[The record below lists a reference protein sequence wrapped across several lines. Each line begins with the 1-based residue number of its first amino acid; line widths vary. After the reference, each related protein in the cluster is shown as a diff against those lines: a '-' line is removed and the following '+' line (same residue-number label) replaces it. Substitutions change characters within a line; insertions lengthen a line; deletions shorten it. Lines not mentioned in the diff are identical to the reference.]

1 MWKSTRR
8 SLFSVRLVATLFCG
22 ALLCLAPCLAEA
34 DPAAYGF
41 VTHLPIDPGGARGVL
56 GVSLVT
62 GARQTASDFNNP
74 AQGPVGYPRAMAP
87 GLAPN
92 ELLVAAVS
100 TPIGSE
106 LVGKGML
113 LRVNVLTG
121 TRTSIWNFG
130 GTPNYAYQA
139 DALARDLS
147 GRILVIVATDF
158 FRLYRLDPV
167 ANTLTLL
174 SDFTDSSQGYAYGN
188 PRNLAQHP
196 SGAILVTNG
205 GLGNGVLL
213 RVDPVSGMRSVLSD
227 FGDPSQGP
235 LGHTPHD
242 VAVGPLGQII
252 VVTAGTSQLPAA
264 VFRVDIQTGVR
275 ELVSD
280 LSDPS
285 QGPVGCIARQVAIE
299 AAGSILVLD
308 SGCLHGTPPPAVYR
322 VSPTTG
328 QRVLVSNLTQAN
340 QGQVAPHPADLA
352 LYSCGFCPVIFQEL
366 PHLRIITGECSG
378 CSPTSLP
385 PLLRQIDA
393 ALELVKATQVRPAVD
408 TLEEFIRLTE
418 QSVRTRDIPGDVGRA
433 LTTEAQAVITELRTL

>member
-1 MWKSTRR
+1 
-8 SLFSVRLVATLFCG
+8 LICG
-22 ALLCLAPCLAEA
+22 ASLCLSPRNAEA
-34 DPAAYGF
+34 DPPVYGF
-41 VTHLPIDPGGARGVL
+41 VTHGAIDPTDARGLLAVPMVAGL
-56 GVSLVT
+56 
-62 GARQTASDFNNP
+62 RQTVSDFNNP
-74 AQGPVGYPRAMAP
+74 AQGPVGSPLSMAM

-92 ELLVAAVS
+92 ELLVGAQS
-100 TPIGSE
+100 PSIGFDP
-106 LVGKGML
+106 GIGML

-130 GTPNYAYQA
+130 GTPNSANTPSG
-139 DALARDLS
+139 LARDLS
-147 GRILVIVATDF
+147 GRILVIAGTDF
-158 FRLYRLDPV
+158 FKLYRLDPV

-174 SDFTDSSQGYAYGN
+174 SDFADSSQGYAYGN

-196 SGAILVTNG
+196 SGAILVTNWA
-205 GLGNGVLL
+205 LGNGVLL

-235 LGHTPHD
+235 LGYSPHD
-242 VAVGPLGQII
+242 VAVGPLGQVI
-252 VVTAGTSQLPAA
+252 VVTAGISQLPSA

-285 QGPVGCIARQVAIE
+285 QGPLGCFAKEVAVD

-308 SGCLHGTPPPAVYR
+308 PGCLYGTPPPAVYR

-328 QRVLVSNLTQAN
+328 QRVIVSNLTQAS
-340 QGQVAPHPADLA
+340 QGQVAPQPVDLT

-378 CSPTSLP
+378 CSPNSVP

-408 TLEEFIRLTE
+408 TLQEFIRLTE

-433 LTTEAQAVITELRTL
+433 LTTEAQAVITELRSL

>member
-1 MWKSTRR
+1 M
-8 SLFSVRLVATLFCG
+8 
-22 ALLCLAPCLAEA
+22 PCQAEA
-34 DPAAYGF
+34 EPATYGF
-41 VTHLPIDPGGARGVL
+41 VSHLPIDPNGARGVL

-74 AQGPVGYPRAMAP
+74 AQGPVGASLAMAP

-92 ELLVAAVS
+92 ELLVGAWIKPSGAGPG
-100 TPIGSE
+100 TGA
-106 LVGKGML
+106 L

-130 GTPNYAYQA
+130 GTPNAA
-139 DALARDLS
+139 NTPSGLARDLS
-147 GRILVIVATDF
+147 GRILVIAGNDF
-158 FRLYRLDPV
+158 YKLYRLDPV

-174 SDFTDSSQGYAYGN
+174 SDFADSSQGYAYGN

-196 SGAILVTNG
+196 SGAILVTNWA
-205 GLGNGVLL
+205 LGNGVLL

-227 FGDPSQGP
+227 FGDISQGP
-235 LGHTPHD
+235 LGHTPVD
-242 VAVGPLGQII
+242 VAVGPLGQVI
-252 VVTAGTSQLPAA
+252 VVTAGIQALPPA

-285 QGPVGCIARQVAIE
+285 QGPVGCWAKEVAVD
-299 AAGSILVLD
+299 AAGNILVLD
-308 SGCLHGTPPPAVYR
+308 PGCLYGTPPPAVYR
-322 VSPTTG
+322 VSPITG

-340 QGQVAPHPADLA
+340 QGQVAPEPLDLT
-352 LYSCGFCPVIFQEL
+352 LYSCSFCPVIYQEL

-378 CSPTSLP
+378 CSPNSVP

-408 TLEEFIRLTE
+408 TLQEFVRLTE

-433 LTTEAQAVITELRTL
+433 LTTEAQAVITELRAL